1 MEKIFDIIKL
11 TAKTGLMFANCDG
24 NYSDREKEF
33 IDGFIAGIEQFGDVD
48 EQLKADVLDTLNH
61 QYELYPVIAETKAF
75 LDGFN
80 VLEKA
85 LILKSINDFA
95 KKVIMADKDI
105 KEAEKNNYEIWA
117 RELGIK
123 KY

>member
-1 MEKIFDIIKL
+1 MEKIFDVIKL

-24 NYSDREKEF
+24 VYSDREKDF
-33 IDGFIAGIEQFGDVD
+33 IEGFIAGIEQFGDVD
-48 EQLKADVLDTLNH
+48 EQLKADVRDTLNH

-80 VLEKA
+80 VLENA
-85 LILKSINDFA
+85 LILRAINDFA
-95 KKVIMADKDI
+95 KKVIIADGETR
-105 KEAEKNNYEIWA
+105 EAEKNNYDIWA

-123 KY
+123 K

>member
-1 MEKIFDIIKL
+1 MEKIFEIIKL

-24 NYSDREKEF
+24 VYSDREKDF
-33 IDGFIAGIEQFGDVD
+33 IEGFIAGIEQFGDVD
-48 EQLKADVLDTLNH
+48 EQLKAEVRDTLNH
-61 QYELYPVIAETKAF
+61 TYELYPIIGETKAF

-85 LILKSINDFA
+85 VILRSINDFA
-95 KKVIMADKDI
+95 KKVIMADGTA
-105 KEAEKNNYEIWA
+105 KEAEKKNYDIWA

-123 KY
+123 

>member
-1 MEKIFDIIKL
+1 MEKIFDVIKL

-24 NYSDREKEF
+24 VYSDREKDF
-33 IDGFIAGIEQFGDVD
+33 IEGFIAGIEQFGDVD
-48 EQLKADVLDTLNH
+48 EQLKADVRDTLNH

-80 VLEKA
+80 ALEKA
-85 LILKSINDFA
+85 LILRAINDFA
-95 KKVIMADKDI
+95 KKVIIADGETR
-105 KEAEKNNYEIWA
+105 EAEKNNYDIWA

-123 KY
+123 K

>member
-1 MEKIFDIIKL
+1 MEKIFDVIKL

-24 NYSDREKEF
+24 VYSDRENDF
-33 IDGFIAGIEQFGDVD
+33 IEGFIAGIEQFGDVD
-48 EQLKADVLDTLNH
+48 EQLKADVRDTLNH

-85 LILKSINDFA
+85 LILRAINDFA
-95 KKVIMADKDI
+95 KKVIIADGETR
-105 KEAEKNNYEIWA
+105 EAEKNNYDIWA

-123 KY
+123 K

>member
-1 MEKIFDIIKL
+1 MEKIFDVIKL

-24 NYSDREKEF
+24 VYSDREKDF
-33 IDGFIAGIEQFGDVD
+33 IEGFIAGIEQCGDVD
-48 EQLKADVLDTLNH
+48 EQLKADVRDTLNH

-85 LILKSINDFA
+85 LILRAINDFA
-95 KKVIMADKDI
+95 KKVIIADGETR
-105 KEAEKNNYEIWA
+105 EAEKNNYDIWA

-123 KY
+123 K

>member
-1 MEKIFDIIKL
+1 MEKIFDVIKL

-24 NYSDREKEF
+24 VYSDREKVF
-33 IDGFIAGIEQFGDVD
+33 IEGFIAGIEQFGDVD
-48 EQLKADVLDTLNH
+48 EQLKADVRDTLNH

-85 LILKSINDFA
+85 LILRAINDFA
-95 KKVIMADKDI
+95 KKVIIADGETR
-105 KEAEKNNYEIWA
+105 EAEKNNYDIWA

-123 KY
+123 K